1 MELRHLRY
9 FVAAAEEEHFGRAAH
24 RLNLTEPALSLQ
36 IKELERELNVQL
48 FERLPRGVR
57 LTAAGAV
64 FLADTRR
71 TLKLITEAAEHARRV
86 ERGEVGR
93 LRVGRIPDTPLRV
106 TVGELVGR
114 LIATFCVRYPK
125 VDVDVVHGNS
135 SEQWAALR
143 DRRVDV
149 ATVFSPPE
157 DPTGLVGEA
166 LAEFGLAGA
175 LLPASHPLARKQTL
189 LCRDLRAL
197 PLLQYPRSA
206 HPLQYD
212 TILRG
217 LRERGLELQRTDVHP
232 MTDLTVGVGMVA
244 AGAGWLPFS
253 TAAGESL
260 AAGPG
265 LVYREWADP
274 PIPFSVYLLW
284 REAES
289 SPVVA
294 RLLAIA
300 RELRAAAAKRPA
312 RYVDMAAAALAAAMA
327 GLGIGVGDRIIAL
340 LA

>member
-36 IKELERELNVQL
+36 IKELERELSVQL

-57 LTAAGAV
+57 LTSAGAA
-64 FLADTRR
+64 FLTDARSA
-71 TLKLITEAAEHARRV
+71 LGSVWHAAEHARRV

-106 TVGELVGR
+106 TTGEVIGR
-114 LIATFCVRYPK
+114 LIATFRVRYPK

-135 SEQWAALR
+135 AEQWAALHEGR
-143 DRRVDV
+143 IDV
-149 ATVFSPPE
+149 AIVLSPPE
-157 DPTGLVGEA
+157 DTAGIQSKL
-166 LAEFGLAGA
+166 LAEFWLAGA

-197 PLLQYPRSA
+197 PFLHYPRTS
-206 HPLQYD
+206 HPLLYD
-212 TILRG
+212 TLIQG
-217 LRERGLELQRTDVHP
+217 LRERGLELQIADEHY

-260 AAGPG
+260 ARGPG
-265 LVYREWADP
+265 LVFREWGDP
-274 PIPFSVYLLW
+274 PIPFGLHLLW
-284 REAES
+284 REGERSA
-289 SPVVA
+289 VVS
-294 RLLAIA
+294 RFLALA
-300 RELRAAAAKRPA
+300 REVRAAVTKRPTLL
-312 RYVDMAAAALAAAMA
+312 VDVAPA
-327 GLGIGVGDRIIAL
+327 
-340 LA
+340 

>member
-36 IKELERELNVQL
+36 IKELERELSVQL

-57 LTAAGAV
+57 LTAAGTV
-64 FLADTRR
+64 FLTDTRR
-71 TLKLITEAAEHARRV
+71 TLSLITEAAEHARRV

-106 TVGELVGR
+106 TVGEVVGR

-135 SEQWAALR
+135 AEQWAALR
-143 DRRVDV
+143 EGRIDV

-157 DPTGLVGEA
+157 DATGFISEM
-166 LAEFGLAGA
+166 LAEFWVTGA

-197 PLLQYPRSA
+197 PFLHYPRTS
-206 HPLQYD
+206 HPLLYD
-212 TILRG
+212 TLVQG
-217 LRERGLELQRTDVHP
+217 LRERGLELQLTGEHY
-232 MTDLTVGVGMVA
+232 MTDLTVGVGMAA

-253 TAAGESL
+253 TAAGELL
-260 AAGPG
+260 ARGPG
-265 LVYREWADP
+265 LVFREWSDP
-274 PIPFSVYLLW
+274 PIPFGLHLLW
-284 REAES
+284 REGERSA
-289 SPVVA
+289 VVS
-294 RLLAIA
+294 RFLALA
-300 RELRAAAAKRPA
+300 RELRAALTKRPTLL
-312 RYVDMAAAALAAAMA
+312 VDVAPA
-327 GLGIGVGDRIIAL
+327 
-340 LA
+340 